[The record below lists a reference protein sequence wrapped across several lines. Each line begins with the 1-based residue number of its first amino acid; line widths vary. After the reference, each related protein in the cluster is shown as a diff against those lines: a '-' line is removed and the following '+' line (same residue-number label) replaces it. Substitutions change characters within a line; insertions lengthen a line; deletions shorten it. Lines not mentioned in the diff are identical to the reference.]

1 MELTSFPSTQITY
14 DRVSF
19 SDYSLDV
26 WKKCME
32 TIRPNVSSKDF
43 SLWFEQ
49 IVPLSFDSQK
59 NSFLLQVPS
68 QFFSDW
74 IDDRFGKLLKSSLS
88 KILCASVD
96 IEYSI
101 KKEEQENFVALRE
114 EKEPTFFSSPKNPIE
129 QNSNFF
135 VNFPSM
141 FSNSQTQQSVSHT
154 FNPRFTFDN
163 FIKGDSN
170 KFAYAAAA
178 AVANN
183 PGGTEGTEFNPL
195 VIYGGSGL
203 GKTHLI
209 QAIGNFVLSHKK
221 ARRVLY
227 ITSEEFTKNFVESIQ
242 HEKTLVFTNFY
253 RSLDVLIVDDIQ
265 FFGGEKTLDYFFH
278 TFNSLYQAGKQ
289 IILSSDRSPKEIKG
303 VNERLITRFQM
314 GITADVQPPDL
325 EMRIAI
331 LHKKSEVL
339 GVRLSQDVA
348 ELLAQNITSNVRQLE
363 GCLHNLIA
371 KSSFE
376 NQTISLELAK
386 DVLRTIVGGIKSVVT
401 IQDIQR
407 VVSTYYNIPQD
418 LLAQKT
424 RKQEIVF
431 ARQVA
436 MYLAKDLTNSTFITI
451 GLHFGGR
458 DHSTVIHGYQT
469 IDELFRKDEK
479 MQNDIRNIKLRL
491 QFVERK

>member
-1 MELTSFPSTQITY
+1 MELVSLPLMNITFE
-14 DRVSF
+14 SNNF
-19 SDYSLDV
+19 SNYTTDI
-26 WKKCME
+26 WKQCLE
-32 TIRPNVSSKDF
+32 TIRPIVSSKNF
-43 SLWFEQ
+43 SLWLEQ

-59 NSFLLQVPS
+59 NSFSLQVPS

-74 IDDRFGKLLKSSLS
+74 VDERFGNLLKSTLSDILS
-88 KILCASVD
+88 KSVD

-101 KKEEQENFVALRE
+101 KKEESENSVALSE
-114 EKEPTFFSSPKNPIE
+114 EKEPSFFSPPKTPSEQSSNPL
-129 QNSNFF
+129 NK
-135 VNFPSM
+135 FPSV
-141 FSNSQTQQSVSHT
+141 FTNGQAQPAVSNT

-178 AVANN
+178 AVANKT
-183 PGGTEGTEFNPL
+183 GGTEFNPFVL
-195 VIYGGSGL
+195 YGGSGL

-209 QAIGNFVLSHKK
+209 QAIGNFVLSHQK
-221 ARRVLY
+221 ARRILY

-242 HEKTLVFTNFY
+242 HEKTIEFTNFY

-278 TFNSLYQAGKQ
+278 TFNSLYQDGKQ

-303 VNERLITRFQM
+303 INERLITRFQM

-331 LHKKSEVL
+331 LLKKSDAL
-339 GVRLSQDVA
+339 GVRLPLDVA
-348 ELLAQNITSNVRQLE
+348 ELLAQNISTNVRQLE

-386 DVLRTIVGGIKSVVT
+386 DVLRTVVGGIKSVVT

-418 LLAQKT
+418 LLSQKT

-436 MYLAKDLTNSTFITI
+436 MFLAKELTNSTFLTI

-458 DHSTVIHGYQT
+458 DHSTVVHSYQT
-469 IDELFRKDEK
+469 IEELFLKDENI
-479 MQNDIRNIKLRL
+479 QNDIRNIKSRL